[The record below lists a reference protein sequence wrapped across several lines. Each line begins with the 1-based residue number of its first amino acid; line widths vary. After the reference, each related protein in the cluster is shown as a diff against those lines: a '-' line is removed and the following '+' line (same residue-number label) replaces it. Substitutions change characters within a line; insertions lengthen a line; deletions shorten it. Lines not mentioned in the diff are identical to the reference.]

1 MPRLPGWSSSAQALR
16 ESIFSRLQGR
26 LAPGGVPLHLGDT
39 WLRPPALTMR
49 VDDPAVYRYGAPFG
63 NAPLL
68 TALSEKLRRDN
79 QLTWAEPAALQITNG
94 GTAAL
99 AVAARTVLDPDD
111 EVLVPSPHWPLI
123 RGIISNTGARAVDV
137 PFSQALYAEPDRD
150 PAELLLPHL
159 TAKTAA
165 LYLTTPNNPDGKVL
179 TRAQQARLCEFA
191 AAHDLWVFSDE
202 AYEHFAWT
210 GEHHSFASLP
220 GAAERTLTAFSFSK
234 SYAMAGLR
242 LGYLVGPPSV
252 MAAARRIANHMVYNV
267 PDLLQRAATT
277 VLHAQVGPA
286 WQTSARTAYREAR
299 QIASSLLPAPHHL
312 PDGATYLFADL
323 SAWVEP
329 SEPSLWPLVEELLD
343 AGVSVSPGEQFGA
356 AWSRHARICFTAVPP
371 ARLAEGMRRIAAV
384 LEKRR
389 PTRRS

>member
-1 MPRLPGWSSSAQALR
+1 MPRPPAWSSSATALR

-26 LAPGGVPLHLGDT
+26 LAPGGIPLHLGDT
-39 WLRPPALTMR
+39 WLRPPALTLR

-63 NAPLL
+63 NLPLL

-94 GTAAL
+94 ATAAL
-99 AVAARTVLDPDD
+99 AVAARMVLEPDD

-123 RGIISNTGARAVDV
+123 RGIVTNTGARVVEV
-137 PFSQALYAEPDRD
+137 PFSQPLYAEPDRD

-159 TAKTAA
+159 TNKTAA

-179 TRAQQARLCEFA
+179 TRAQQLRLCEFA
-191 AAHDLWVFSDE
+191 VAHNLWVFADE
-202 AYEHFAWT
+202 AYEHFAWS
-210 GEHHSFASLP
+210 GEHCSFASLP
-220 GAAERTLTAFSFSK
+220 GAAERTLTVFSFSK

-242 LGYLVGPPSV
+242 LGYLVAPPSL

-267 PDLLQRAATT
+267 PDLLQRAATM
-277 VLHAQVGPA
+277 VLAAQVGPA
-286 WQTSARTAYREAR
+286 WQAGARAAYREAR
-299 QIASSLLPAPHHL
+299 QLASSMLVAPHHI

-323 SAWVEP
+323 RSWVSP
-329 SEPSLWPLVEELLD
+329 SEPSLWPLMEELLD

-356 AWSRHARICFTAVPP
+356 AWGRHARICFTAVPP
-371 ARLAEGMRRIAAV
+371 ARLAEGMRRLSAV

-389 PTRRS
+389 CAT